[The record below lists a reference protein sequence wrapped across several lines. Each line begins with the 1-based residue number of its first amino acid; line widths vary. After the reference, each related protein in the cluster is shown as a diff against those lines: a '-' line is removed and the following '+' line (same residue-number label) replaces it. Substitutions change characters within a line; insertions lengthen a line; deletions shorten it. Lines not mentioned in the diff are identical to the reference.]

1 MNAILDQIADAYVP
15 LLLAI
20 ALGVATVKWMN
31 GQRWFWLRLVAS
43 VMLVYGLMFAD
54 NRWHWWQ
61 AAGLDYSTHTAAAVA
76 LALFIGVGLR
86 SRSMWILLGATLMAY
101 GELMFYLGY
110 HTWLDMGATAAVI
123 GAGLGLIYRIPFHRV
138 PFYRAGAH
146 HR

>member
-43 VMLVYGLMFAD
+43 ALLVYGLMLAD
-54 NRWHWWQ
+54 NRWHWWS
-61 AAGLDYSTHTAAAVA
+61 AMGLDYSTHTAAALS
-76 LALFIGVGLR
+76 LAVFIGVGLR
-86 SRSMWILLGATLMAY
+86 TRLVWILLGTSLLAY

-110 HTWLDMGATAAVI
+110 HTWRDMGATAAVI
-123 GAGLGLIYRIPFHRV
+123 GAGLWLIYRASLGRPGHR
-138 PFYRAGAH
+138 
-146 HR
+146 

>member
-43 VMLVYGLMFAD
+43 ALLVYGLMLAD
-54 NRWHWWQ
+54 NRWHWWSTM
-61 AAGLDYSTHTAAAVA
+61 GLDYSTHTAAALA
-76 LALFIGVGLR
+76 LAIFIGVGLR
-86 SRSMWILLGATLMAY
+86 TRLVWVLLGASLLAY

-110 HTWLDMGATAAVI
+110 HTWRDMGATAAVI
-123 GAGLGLIYRIPFHRV
+123 GAGLWLIYRVPLGRPGHR
-138 PFYRAGAH
+138 R
-146 HR
+146 

>member
-31 GQRWFWLRLVAS
+31 GQRWFWLRLLAS
-43 VMLVYGLMFAD
+43 ALLVYGLMFAD
-54 NRWHWWQ
+54 NRWHWWP
-61 AAGLDYSTHTAAAVA
+61 ALGLDYSTHTAAALA
-76 LALFIGVGLR
+76 LALFIGIGLR
-86 SRSMWILLGATLMAY
+86 ARLVWVLLGASVLAY

-123 GAGLGLIYRIPFHRV
+123 GAGLWFIYRAPHHLSRQ
-138 PFYRAGAH
+138 RA
-146 HR
+146 

>member
-43 VMLVYGLMFAD
+43 ALLVYGLMLAD
-54 NRWHWWQ
+54 NRWHWWSTM
-61 AAGLDYSTHTAAAVA
+61 GLDYSTHTAAALS
-76 LALFIGVGLR
+76 LAVFIGVELR
-86 SRSMWILLGATLMAY
+86 IRLVWILLGTSLLAY

-110 HTWLDMGATAAVI
+110 HTWRDMGATAAVI
-123 GAGLGLIYRIPFHRV
+123 GAGLWLIYRAPLGRLGHR
-138 PFYRAGAH
+138 
-146 HR
+146 

>member
-43 VMLVYGLMFAD
+43 ALLVYGLMFAD
-54 NRWHWWQ
+54 NRWHWWP
-61 AAGLDYSTHTAAAVA
+61 ALRLDYSTHTAAPLA
-76 LALFIGVGLR
+76 LAIFIGVGLR
-86 SRSMWILLGATLMAY
+86 TRLVWVLLGMSLLAY

-110 HTWLDMGATAAVI
+110 HTWLDMGATAAAI
-123 GAGLGLIYRIPFHRV
+123 GVGLWLIYRAPHGRLGHR
-138 PFYRAGAH
+138 R
-146 HR
+146 